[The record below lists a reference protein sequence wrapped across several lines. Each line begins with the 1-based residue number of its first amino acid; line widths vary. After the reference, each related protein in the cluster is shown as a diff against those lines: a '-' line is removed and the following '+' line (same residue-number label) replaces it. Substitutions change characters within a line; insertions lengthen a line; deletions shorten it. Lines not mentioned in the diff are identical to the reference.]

1 MGELA
6 RQRLRRVYQYI
17 VYRLQSGGAPLRL
30 MVQEFPKW
38 LDAGLFF
45 GWEGSWE
52 DINSKASAG
61 TGKSFLLTSV
71 YLWCLL
77 HKFKCKAA
85 APTGIA
91 AANVEVTG
99 TDVCA
104 TTIHSLF
111 DFDGEKY
118 KSKLDFA
125 KKSPK
130 VLDLLCLDRTATS
143 PSQGTRNPHHVHAC
157 ASPRL
162 LVKTRFHI
170 H

>member
-1 MGELA
+1 MSS
-6 RQRLRRVYQYI
+6 Q
-17 VYRLQSGGAPLRL
+17 
-30 MVQEFPKW
+30 
-38 LDAGLFF
+38 
-45 GWEGSWE
+45 
-52 DINSKASAG
+52 ASAG

-77 HKFKCKAA
+77 NRFKCKAA

-91 AANVEVTG
+91 AANVEVAG

-111 DFDGEKY
+111 DLDGDTY

-130 VLDLLCLDRTATS
+130 VLDLLGLDRA
-143 PSQGTRNPHHVHAC
+143 
-157 ASPRL
+157 
-162 LVKTRFHI
+162 KTCPL
-170 H
+170 

>member
-1 MGELA
+1 MLVGRGMQWNQLSS
-6 RQRLRRVYQYI
+6 Q
-17 VYRLQSGGAPLRL
+17 
-30 MVQEFPKW
+30 
-38 LDAGLFF
+38 
-45 GWEGSWE
+45 
-52 DINSKASAG
+52 ASAG

-77 HKFKCKAA
+77 NRFKCKAA

-91 AANVEVTG
+91 AANVEVAG

-111 DFDGEKY
+111 DLDGDTY

-130 VLDLLCLDRTATS
+130 VLDLLGLDRAN
-143 PSQGTRNPHHVHAC
+143 TRP
-157 ASPRL
+157 L
-162 LVKTRFHI
+162 
-170 H
+170 